1 MEPFRI
7 HLFVCTK
14 QKPDGATS
22 CAAKGSAAVVN
33 ALDREIRARGLS
45 NDVQMTTCGCMGLCD
60 EGPVMVVY
68 PEGIWYRRV
77 QPLDVPEIVGQHLLA
92 GKPVTRFIWDDAPA
106 MKAMSVEHG
115 EKFSAVMAARERA
128 GVLAVRQNPHV
139 GRDAGVV
146 EHVRGQ
152 ADDSLDQI
160 VLQHVAANLTLPAPR
175 ATGEQR

>member
-92 GKPVTRFIWDDAPA
+92 GKPVTRFIWDDASA
-106 MKAMSVEHG
+106 MKARSEERRVGKHRRR
-115 EKFSAVMAARERA
+115 AV
-128 GVLAVRQNPHV
+128 
-139 GRDAGVV
+139 
-146 EHVRGQ
+146 
-152 ADDSLDQI
+152 
-160 VLQHVAANLTLPAPR
+160 LP
-175 ATGEQR
+175 